1 VRISKAEE
9 HGVRLLMRLA
19 AHGGRLT
26 VSELAAGENLPE
38 PTVAKVLLPL
48 RRAGLVHAER
58 GRNGGYSLAAH
69 PWEIS
74 VGEVL
79 DALGD
84 PLFRGRFCEGVDMQA
99 DRSCP
104 HEDGCGLRSVWR
116 HIETMIRRVLSGT
129 TLADLLHGEESVEE
143 HVGGLWSDM
152 GVVSGGGLVQLTG
165 SNGSGAPASDHEKEQ
180 ELR

>member
-1 VRISKAEE
+1 VRISKVEE
-9 HGVRLLMRLA
+9 HGVRLVMRLA
-19 AHGGRLT
+19 AHDGRLT

-38 PTVAKVLLPL
+38 TTVAKVLLPL

-58 GRNGGYSLAAH
+58 GRNGGYSLAAR
-69 PWEIS
+69 PREIS

-84 PLFRGRFCEGVDMQA
+84 PLFRGRFCEGA
-99 DRSCP
+99 DPRADFSCP

-116 HIETMIRRVLSGT
+116 HIETMIMRVLSGT

-143 HVGGLWSDM
+143 HVGGLWP
-152 GVVSGGGLVQLTG
+152 GEGTVPAGGLIQLTG
-165 SNGSGAPASDHEKEQ
+165 SHGSGVSAADHEKEQ
-180 ELR
+180 GLR